1 MSSPDLLETDDAGTD
16 ARAETTTDAASDTG
30 AAASEAADA
39 NAAAATETAD
49 VDDAAAAN
57 PGACPVV
64 DSFEQIGSRWRLV
77 VLHELQNGEVRFN
90 ELKRSTDANA
100 RTLSRVLEDLQETG
114 FVERRL
120 EEDAPVATYYSLTPK
135 GESLCPV
142 FDEIE
147 DWADEWLAACQ
158 E

>member
-1 MSSPDLLETDDAGTD
+1 MSSPELLETDDAGTD
-16 ARAETTTDAASDTG
+16 ATTDAATD
-30 AAASEAADA
+30 AAEATDA
-39 NAAAATETAD
+39 TTDAAEATDATTD
-49 VDDAAAAN
+49 RGGGTDAAAAN

-64 DSFEQIGSRWRLV
+64 DSIEQIGSRWRLV

-100 RTLSRVLEDLQETG
+100 RTLSRVLDDLQETG

-120 EEDAPVATYYSLTPK
+120 EEESPVATYYSLTPK

-142 FDEIE
+142 FDAIE
-147 DWADEWLAACQ
+147 GWADEWLAACQ